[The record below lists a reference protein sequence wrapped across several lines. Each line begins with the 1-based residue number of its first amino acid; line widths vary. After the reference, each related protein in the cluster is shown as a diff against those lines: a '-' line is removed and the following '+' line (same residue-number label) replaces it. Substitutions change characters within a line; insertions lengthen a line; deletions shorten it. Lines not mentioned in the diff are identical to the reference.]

1 MLSPRQSTI
10 IAVIEDSVRERGY
23 PPTVRE
29 LCQATGISSTSVVSY
44 NLNRLEEMGY
54 LRRNRDTSR
63 GIQLFDRSD
72 RQAGDGAPWSPD
84 AAAAATV
91 QVPLLGRIA
100 AGEPLAIPD
109 AGALADSAAMLTIAA
124 EWLPRVSNLYALQV
138 RGDSMIDAL
147 IDDGDIIVVDRD
159 AEAMPGDTAVV
170 WLRDRRET
178 TLKRVYPQGPT
189 VRLVPA
195 NPTMQPF
202 EVPAADVDIQGRVV
216 LVVRRPLSHT
226 YVAGQP
232 S

>member
-1 MLSPRQSTI
+1 MISQRQSII
-10 IAVIEDSVRERGY
+10 IAVIQDSVRDRGY

-29 LCQATGISSTSVVSY
+29 LCEATGTSSTSVISY
-44 NLNRLEEMGY
+44 NLKRLEEFGY
-54 LRRNRDTSR
+54 IRRNKDRSR
-63 GIQLFDRSD
+63 GIQLTETHACSLPVPPVNQGCR
-72 RQAGDGAPWSPD
+72 
-84 AAAAATV
+84 

-109 AGALADSAAMLTIAA
+109 AAALADSAAMLTIAA

-147 IDDGDIIVVDRD
+147 IGDGDIIVVDRD
-159 AEAMPGDTAVV
+159 AEALPGDTAVV

-202 EVPAADVDIQGRVV
+202 EVPATDVDIQGRVV
-216 LVVRRPLSHT
+216 LVVRRPQ
-226 YVAGQP
+226 QP

>member
-10 IAVIEDSVRERGY
+10 MDVIEDSVRERGY

-44 NLNRLEEMGY
+44 NLHRLEEMGY
-54 LRRNRDTSR
+54 IHRNRDTSR
-63 GIQLFDRSD
+63 GIQLAERPDR
-72 RQAGDGAPWSPD
+72 AGDGSRRSD
-84 AAAAATV
+84 ALR

-109 AGALADSAAMLTIAA
+109 AAALADSAAMLSIAA

-147 IDDGDIIVVDRD
+147 IGDGDIIVVDRD

-178 TLKRVYPQGPT
+178 TLKRVYPEGPT

-202 EVPAADVDIQGRVV
+202 VVPAADVDIQGRVV
-216 LVVRRPLSHT
+216 LVIRRPH
-226 YVAGQP
+226 QP

>member
-1 MLSPRQSTI
+1 MLSQRQSTI
-10 IAVIEDSVRERGY
+10 MTVIGDSVRDRGY
-23 PPTVRE
+23 PPTIRE

-44 NLNRLEEMGY
+44 NLKRLQELGY
-54 LRRNRDTSR
+54 LRRNKDTSR
-63 GIQLFDRSD
+63 GIQLTEPPARSALG
-72 RQAGDGAPWSPD
+72 RQAVEGCR
-84 AAAAATV
+84 

-109 AGALADSAAMLTIAA
+109 AAALADSAAMLSIAA

-147 IDDGDIIVVDRD
+147 IGDGDIIVVDRD
-159 AEAMPGDTAVV
+159 AETLPGDTAVV

-178 TLKRVYPQGPT
+178 TLKRVYPEGPI

-216 LVVRRPLSHT
+216 LVVRRPQ
-226 YVAGQP
+226 QP